1 MEYAGAACFEVLKRS
16 KIEALGTVIA
26 YTWSMSVKNALVIAC
41 LLAHASVW
49 AQSANPLFLKS
60 REYRAKENYTEAA
73 KQLAMAL
80 KEDPG
85 NSEFR
90 KELAD
95 LQYIRRAF
103 FEAIPLHEELLRD
116 DPENVVYLSRLAEMY
131 SMSPEK
137 RKSMEYAERALALN
151 PGEAEVLRMLA
162 GAFLEVKHYPKA
174 IACFAGAEKAMPQD
188 KDLPFRLGE
197 CYAQV
202 ARYADA
208 MRSYERALSLDPD
221 NLTKIYETANAC
233 YDANA
238 FERADELYQL
248 AEDKGYFKSKT
259 FFDNWALTCTEM
271 KEYDRA
277 LLCYAKAKE
286 FAPYDRDIDFSVAGV
301 YMKKGDF
308 AKARDVFDALLE
320 INPEDAEVI
329 YMKGM
334 TYYKAGQTNKADP
347 YFNRA
352 FELDPSLKSLRYT
365 KSKF

>member
-1 MEYAGAACFEVLKRS
+1 MP
-16 KIEALGTVIA
+16 
-26 YTWSMSVKNALVIAC
+26 VKNAFLIAC
-41 LLAHASVW
+41 LVAPISVW
-49 AQSANPLFLKS
+49 AQSSDPYFLKAQ
-60 REYRAKENYTEAA
+60 EYRAKENYTEAS
-73 KQLAMAL
+73 KQLTMAL
-80 KEDPG
+80 KKDPG

-95 LQYIRRAF
+95 LQYMRRAF
-103 FEAIPLHEELLRD
+103 FEAIPLHEELLRAE
-116 DPENVVYLSRLAEMY
+116 PENLVCLSRLAEMY

-137 RKSMEYAERALALN
+137 MKGVDYAERALAMK
-151 PGEAEVLRMLA
+151 PADGEVLRALA
-162 GAFLEVKHYPKA
+162 GVFLEVGHYPRA
-174 IACFAGAEKAMPQD
+174 ITCFAAAEKAMPQN
-188 KDLPFRLGE
+188 KDIPIKLGE

-221 NLTKIYETANAC
+221 NPTTIYETANAC
-233 YDANA
+233 YDANT

-248 AEDKGYFKSKT
+248 AQDRGYLKSKS

-271 KEYDRA
+271 KDYDRA
-277 LLCYAKAKE
+277 LLCYAKARE
-286 FAPYDRDIDFSVAGV
+286 FAPYDRAINFSMAGV

-308 AKARDVFDALLE
+308 EKARDVFDALLE

-334 TYYKAGQTNKADP
+334 TYYKAGQTNRAEP
-347 YFNRA
+347 YFNKA

-365 KSKF
+365 KSMF